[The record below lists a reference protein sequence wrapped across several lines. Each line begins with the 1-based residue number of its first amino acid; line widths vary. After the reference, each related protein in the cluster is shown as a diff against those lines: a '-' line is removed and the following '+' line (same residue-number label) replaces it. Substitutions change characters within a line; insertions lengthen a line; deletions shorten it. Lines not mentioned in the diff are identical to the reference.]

1 MSEAVMAAV
10 RRDVKHTG
18 NTLGK
23 SLSWGGRKVCES
35 LGARTPKGKQALRKV
50 VENPDE
56 RWKTD
61 NRRARFGVNVLR
73 QDKPPVWVPIGR
85 TGEFGKIRFKSKTT
99 GEMLVR
105 DRATGEVRRQTFEL
119 GKGPDQVP
127 GVMQSPK
134 RKIGRRGFAKK
145 SWKLLQVRMGRG
157 GYIIVDGVPNIGDVH
172 LKNMTTDPT
181 ITITNR
187 VVYMLKIIQ
196 GGNMALS
203 SAMDAAAKGMMH
215 QIDTGIRKGL
225 KTT

>member
-1 MSEAVMAAV
+1 
-10 RRDVKHTG
+10 
-18 NTLGK
+18 
-23 SLSWGGRKVCES
+23 
-35 LGARTPKGKQALRKV
+35 
-50 VENPDE
+50 
-56 RWKTD
+56 
-61 NRRARFGVNVLR
+61 
-73 QDKPPVWVPIGR
+73 
-85 TGEFGKIRFKSKTT
+85 
-99 GEMLVR
+99 
-105 DRATGEVRRQTFEL
+105 
-119 GKGPDQVP
+119 
-127 GVMQSPK
+127 MQSPK

-145 SWKLLQVRMGRG
+145 SWSLLQVRMGRG